1 MSRLPY
7 IVSLLGGRL
16 VDDMTR
22 IHEKYG
28 DIVRLAPDELS
39 FATKEAWQEIYVH
52 RKNLTKSKTWYKG
65 NSIGL
70 SANSKTQI

>member
-7 IVSLLGGRL
+7 IVSLLGGSL
-16 VDDMTR
+16 VDDMTS

-28 DIVRLAPDELS
+28 DIVRLAPDEVS

-52 RKNLTKSKTWYKG
+52 RKNLTKSKRWYKG
-65 NSIGL
+65 R
-70 SANSKTQI
+70 